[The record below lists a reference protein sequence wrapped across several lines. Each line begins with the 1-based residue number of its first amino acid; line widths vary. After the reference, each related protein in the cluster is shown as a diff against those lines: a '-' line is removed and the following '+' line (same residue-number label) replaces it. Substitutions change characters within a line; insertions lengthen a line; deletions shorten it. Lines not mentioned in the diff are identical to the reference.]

1 MRMWITEYGYQTTP
15 DRAFGV
21 SLAKQ
26 ASYMRQAWTKAKRH
40 PRIDMFTWFMLK
52 DDTNIPVGWQSG
64 LYTSRWAKKPAYA
77 TFKALR

>member
-1 MRMWITEYGYQTTP
+1 
-15 DRAFGV
+15 
-21 SLAKQ
+21 
-26 ASYMRQAWTKAKRH
+26 MRQAWTKAKKH

-64 LYTSRWAKKPAYA
+64 LMTSRWLKKPSYA